1 MGWEHHRLGHLSPC
15 LSSSEAPRVR
25 GSLVLNESSPERGQS
40 GQETACFPPSFVY
53 GADAKHS
60 DIESDRIT
68 PLSWHRTIAEAHPF
82 LCLLKN
88 KKGYCGGLWTLFK
101 YYSGLCPD

>member
-15 LSSSEAPRVR
+15 LSSSEAPRVHD
-25 GSLVLNESSPERGQS
+25 SLVLNESSPERGQS

-101 YYSGLCPD
+101 YYSGMCPD